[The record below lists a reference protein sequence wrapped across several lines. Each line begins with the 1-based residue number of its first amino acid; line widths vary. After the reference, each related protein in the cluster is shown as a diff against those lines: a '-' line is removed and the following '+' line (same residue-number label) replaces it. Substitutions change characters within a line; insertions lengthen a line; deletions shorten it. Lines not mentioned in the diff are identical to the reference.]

1 MKIAVET
8 LWEKGQLFTKIEEL
22 EYFKKN
28 LPRENVG
35 FCFDTGHVF
44 GTSDNRCWKNPQKHL
59 EDVFML
65 IKDNIYNFHVHDTDV
80 NSDKHLPL
88 GEGSID
94 FERFFSLIKNMQ
106 PDFPITIEISPRH
119 ISGKINSLNIDEA
132 LDNLYKTFW
141 KFIDG

>member
-1 MKIAVET
+1 MVVPE
-8 LWEKGQLFTKIEEL
+8 
-22 EYFKKN
+22 N
-28 LPRENVG
+28 LPLQKYYR
-35 FCFDTGHVF
+35 
-44 GTSDNRCWKNPQKHL
+44 KNW
-59 EDVFML
+59 
-65 IKDNIYNFHVHDTDV
+65 
-80 NSDKHLPL
+80 SLPANL

-141 KFIDG
+141 KFID